1 MNKTN
6 SLPQLSLFVAI
17 AVLVSFLLI
26 APSFVQAIEILF
38 EDNFRG
44 GKLDGSGKW
53 HVALGKWS
61 IQGGELRNTSADKSL
76 IMVADDHWDPEWVD
90 YWCYAKI
97 VMGAGAEPAIF
108 WRFHSDGSQGGNFS
122 PAGSLPKRM
131 QESGRRHVIYWWFK
145 KGGGAVVQRDI
156 RTIIK
161 PFEITE
167 TKTSLNAGK
176 EYYIKIENGAK
187 LYKLYLS
194 DNAAGVAS
202 GNFGE
207 PIVDLEAL
215 GKKDVNIKG
224 QGRIGF
230 GTVNGK
236 ITVDDVFV
244 TTPEGNPFSVE
255 SKGKLA
261 TVWGELKA
269 GQ

>member
-1 MNKTN
+1 MYKTN
-6 SLPQLSLFVAI
+6 SLSKLSLFVTI
-17 AVLVSFLLI
+17 TVLSSFSLI
-26 APSFVQAIEILF
+26 APSSVQAIEILF

-53 HVALGKWS
+53 HVALGKWT

-76 IMVADDHWDPEWVD
+76 IMVADKHWDEEWVD
-90 YWCYAKI
+90 YWFYAKI
-97 VMGAGAEPAIF
+97 TAAAGTEPAIF

-131 QESGRRHVIYWWFK
+131 QESGRRHVIYWWFNQ
-145 KGGGAVVQRDI
+145 GGAVVQRDV

-161 PFEITE
+161 AFDI
-167 TKTSLNAGK
+167 TKTKTKINAGD
-176 EYYIKIENGAK
+176 EYYIKVENSAK
-187 LYKLYLS
+187 FYKLYLT
-194 DNAAGVAS
+194 DNAAGVAAGS
-202 GNFGE
+202 FGE
-207 PIVDLEAL
+207 AIVDLEAL
-215 GKKDVNIKG
+215 GKKDLNIGG
-224 QGRIGF
+224 QGRVGF
-230 GTVNGK
+230 GTVNGR

-255 SKGKLA
+255 AKGKLA

>member
-6 SLPQLSLFVAI
+6 SLPKLSLLVTI
-17 AVLVSFLLI
+17 AVLAGFSLI

-53 HVALGKWS
+53 HVALGKWT
-61 IQGGELRNTSADKSL
+61 IQGGELRNTSGDKSL
-76 IMVADDHWDPEWVD
+76 IIVADDHWDPEWVD
-90 YWCYAKI
+90 YWLYAKI
-97 VMGAGAEPAIF
+97 RISAGSEPAIF

-122 PAGSLPKRM
+122 PAGSLPKQM
-131 QESGRRHVIYWWFK
+131 QESGRRHVIYWWFNQ
-145 KGGGAVVQRDI
+145 GGAVVQRDV

-161 PFEITE
+161 AFEITE
-167 TKTSLNAGK
+167 TKTKIGAG
-176 EYYIKIENGAK
+176 EDYYVKVENSAK
-187 LYKLYLS
+187 YYALYLS
-194 DNAAGVAS
+194 DQPGAVAA

-207 PIVDLEAL
+207 AIVDLEAL
-215 GKKDVNIKG
+215 GKKDLNIG
-224 QGRIGF
+224 GEGRIGF

-255 SKGKLA
+255 AKGKLA